1 VHTPGGRQEMSSLPL
16 KLVPGWLFGISAG
29 RVKEEVR
36 KNIIRYRREAYDVLN
51 EAMQEGRLTVG
62 EKSIEET
69 VEELGD
75 NPAAESYRLAK
86 VQLSLAKSQVLMQA
100 DIRRLTESV
109 GDHSLRLDS
118 LEAEIFVDDR
128 HLTQDQA
135 SQLSQSVKAVA
146 MELGKKTGRN
156 EFGGVYGELYRRYS
170 ITSYKMMP
178 AGKFQA
184 AMGWLTEWHQSLV
197 DDVEF

>member
-1 VHTPGGRQEMSSLPL
+1 MQKHPS
-16 KLVPGWLFGISAG
+16 WLFGVNAS
-29 RVKEEVR
+29 RVKEE
-36 KNIIRYRREAYDVLN
+36 IRERIMRFRREVYDALN
-51 EAMQEGRLTVG
+51 EAMQEGRLSVA
-62 EKSIEET
+62 EQSFQET
-69 VEELGD
+69 VEGLGD
-75 NPAAESYRLAK
+75 NPAAEAYRLAK

-128 HLTQDQA
+128 HHTQDQA

-184 AMGWLTEWHQSLV
+184 AMEWLTEWHQSLV